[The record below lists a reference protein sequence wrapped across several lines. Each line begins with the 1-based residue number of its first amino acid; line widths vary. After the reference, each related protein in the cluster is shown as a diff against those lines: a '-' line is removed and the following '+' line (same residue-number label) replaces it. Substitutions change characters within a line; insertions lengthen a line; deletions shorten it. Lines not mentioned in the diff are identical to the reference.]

1 MARPPASTTPL
12 ALRDGT
18 VMLVR
23 RVQPGDADGLQR
35 FLKGL
40 SPRSVYLRFCSGG
53 ANLNAAVHRFTE
65 VTGERVGVVAC
76 DPQREIVAHAE
87 YLLIPSGRAEVA
99 VVVADQ
105 LQGRGLARKMIDW
118 LATDA
123 ARQGIESFVASVLPE
138 NAPMLALFTR
148 AFDAT
153 VTESPMMC
161 EVSFPIPQAMAER
174 RAA

>member
-1 MARPPASTTPL
+1 
-12 ALRDGT
+12 
-18 VMLVR
+18 MLVR

-40 SPRSVYLRFCSGG
+40 SPRSVYLRFCTGG
-53 ANLNAAVHRFTE
+53 ANLNAAVHGFTE

-76 DPQREIVAHAE
+76 DLQREIVAHAE
-87 YLLIPSGRAEVA
+87 YLLIPPGRAEVA

-161 EVSFPIPQAMAER
+161 EVSFPIPQAIAER